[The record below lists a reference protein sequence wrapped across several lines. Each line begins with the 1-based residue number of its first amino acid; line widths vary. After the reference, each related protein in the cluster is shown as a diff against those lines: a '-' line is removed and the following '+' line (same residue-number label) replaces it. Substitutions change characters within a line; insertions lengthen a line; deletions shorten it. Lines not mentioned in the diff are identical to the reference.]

1 MKKGFTLVE
10 LLVVLAFVALIGA
23 GAIVAYEQSTITM
36 KEDELVNTYLN
47 IQRAAVLY
55 MDLDDTSVK
64 YFEETNELYVKLV
77 DLKNMNFVSKK
88 IKNPKDNTEL
98 PDSYIVKIY
107 VADKNENK
115 FLDTCI
121 LNQIDNSN
129 ICVANSDG
137 ENGNC
142 CVY

>member
-121 LNQIDNSN
+121 LNQIDNLN

-137 ENGNC
+137 ENSNC